1 MILFLD
7 RARGECTRTLRR
19 AHLSVQNGL
28 NEGWT
33 VHSGWKPIQ
42 LYIGVEGKAW
52 VEEKNK
58 LEVGWNWRRYRD
70 LWVLGAEGW
79 PLWAEVAEVHSLR
92 PCSYLP
98 SFIGLRKS
106 FLDSQK
112 TSLKATQKKCFGARW
127 LRFTASV
134 FQRTYSRHTSLTL
147 IIRKKGKLNSLWHSP
162 VPSG

>member
-1 MILFLD
+1 MIIDLKRSIELRRLFDPLLHSSLD
-7 RARGECTRTLRR
+7 DLVLRQSQRR

-33 VHSGWKPIQ
+33 VHSGLKPIQ

-106 FLDSQK
+106 FLDSQN
-112 TSLKATQKKCFGARW
+112 TYLKATQKNVLGRGGW
-127 LRFTASV
+127 GS
-134 FQRTYSRHTSLTL
+134 QPPSSNGLTPGL
-147 IIRKKGKLNSLWHSP
+147 HP
-162 VPSG
+162 

>member
-7 RARGECTRTLRR
+7 RARGECTRILRR

-33 VHSGWKPIQ
+33 VHSGLKPIQ

-98 SFIGLRKS
+98 SFIGPRKS
-106 FLDSQK
+106 FLDSQN
-112 TSLKATQKKCFGARW
+112 TSLKATQKNVLGRGGW
-127 LRFTASV
+127 GSQPPTSNGL
-134 FQRTYSRHTSLTL
+134 YSRTTSLTL
-147 IIRKKGKLNSLWHSP
+147 IIRKKGKLYSLWHSP
-162 VPSG
+162 MPSR